1 MNKTSSSREKMIT
14 VKFYTNYLSR
24 MMMPNLSIFI
34 AWMLISFLLPFF
46 SVDQQVIQQM
56 EQGVLTVLLP
66 LMIAY
71 TGGQMLA
78 PERGGVV
85 GAVAILGAILATDIP
100 QVFGAMLL
108 GPLAGWL
115 LYRSDSIVSK
125 VKSGYEML
133 VRNFIAGAFGG
144 LLFLGSYFLLAP
156 LFNWFSLGSYQ
167 LVDYFVQQNV
177 LPFIHIIVEPL
188 KVLFFNN
195 IVNHGLFTPLGIEAA
210 ALNGQSVLFLIEA
223 NPGPGLGVLAAYLFL
238 VQSETERMPQHP
250 FLCRLLVGFMKCISR
265 LFCSILGCCSVRS
278 LVVSVAR

>member
-85 GAVAILGAILATDIP
+85 GAVAVLGAILATDIP

-133 VRNFIAGAFGG
+133 VRNFIAGGVSADSSFRK
-144 LLFLGSYFLLAP
+144 LLLLAR
-156 LFNWFSLGSYQ
+156 
-167 LVDYFVQQNV
+167 
-177 LPFIHIIVEPL
+177 
-188 KVLFFNN
+188 
-195 IVNHGLFTPLGIEAA
+195 
-210 ALNGQSVLFLIEA
+210 FLI
-223 NPGPGLGVLAAYLFL
+223 GSVSAAISWLIILFSKTSCPL
-238 VQSETERMPQHP
+238 S
-250 FLCRLLVGFMKCISR
+250 IS
-265 LFCSILGCCSVRS
+265 L
-278 LVVSVAR
+278 